1 MHTNEN
7 AADHH
12 SAARRWDA
20 GMASMY
26 LHCSTFPQG
35 VFLYD
40 LKKVGVC

>member
-1 MHTNEN
+1 MRTNEN

-12 SAARRWDA
+12 SAAHRWDA

-26 LHCSTFPQG
+26 LHCSTTQKV

-40 LKKVGVC
+40 LKKAGVC